1 MIQQQ
6 NATVMSMGVSSSP
19 PPSGYDNEDDN
30 NDDDIGMTDEQV
42 HVMYMLYIHVH
53 VYIVFQF
60 HWAMNKPTLPTHL
73 VLYMYLCW

>member
-19 PPSGYDNEDDN
+19 PPSGYDNEDDD

-42 HVMYMLYIHVH
+42 HAIYTCTCTYSVAIPLANEQTNTANSSSTIFMLVG
-53 VYIVFQF
+53 
-60 HWAMNKPTLPTHL
+60 
-73 VLYMYLCW
+73 

>member
-19 PPSGYDNEDDN
+19 PPSGYDNEDDD

-42 HVMYMLYIHVH
+42 HAIYTCTYSVAIPLVNEQTNTANSSSTIFMLVG
-53 VYIVFQF
+53 
-60 HWAMNKPTLPTHL
+60 
-73 VLYMYLCW
+73 

>member
-19 PPSGYDNEDDN
+19 PPSVYDNEDDN

-42 HVMYMLYIHVH
+42 HVMYMLYIH
-53 VYIVFQF
+53 QA
-60 HWAMNKPTLPTHL
+60 WGRL
-73 VLYMYLCW
+73 